1 MKRLTKLAVLGFAL
15 AMLAGCTTP
24 AEESSPPPEDTGYT
38 ATGRDNPNVDKNE
51 YRDDAF
57 VQVGGFTIYTGSDAA
72 SHIGVDVSTH
82 QGEIDWEQ
90 VASSGV
96 RFAMIRAG
104 FRGYTGGGIYQD
116 EQFEANIQGALA
128 AGLRVGV
135 YFFSQAITPEEA
147 REEARQTLEWI
158 EGYDVTYPVVFD
170 WEEIT
175 HDSARTDS
183 VEPETVT
190 ECIKAFCAEVEEAG
204 HTPMVYFNKNQGYDV
219 MDLEQLAG
227 YEFWLAG
234 YSETP
239 SFQYAFEMWQYS
251 CTGSVPGVQGDVDLN
266 ICLVDYPEEKPSGAE
281 GGSSASANSSE
292 DPERVRDMV

>member
-1 MKRLTKLAVLGFAL
+1 MKRMTKLAAL
-15 AMLAGCTTP
+15 ALSAALLLAGCAGQP
-24 AEESSPPPEDTGYT
+24 EPSESPEPEDTGYA

-57 VQVGGFTIYTGSDAA
+57 VQVGGFTIYTGEDAA

-82 QGEIDWEQ
+82 QGEIDWPQ
-90 VASSGV
+90 VAGAGV

-116 EQFEANIQGALA
+116 AQFEANIRGALD

-135 YFFSQAITPEEA
+135 YFFSQATTPEEA
-147 REEARQTLEWI
+147 REEARQTLAWI
-158 EGYDVTYPVVFD
+158 EPYDVTYPVVFD

-175 HDSARTDS
+175 HDSARTDG

-190 ECIKAFCAEVEEAG
+190 ECIKAFCAEVEAAG
-204 HTPMVYFNKNQGYDV
+204 HRPMVYFNKNQGYDV

-234 YSETP
+234 YSQTP
-239 SFQYAFEMWQYS
+239 SFQYDFEMWQYS
-251 CTGSVPGVQGDVDLN
+251 CTGSVPGIQGDVDLN
-266 ICLVDYPEEKPSGAE
+266 LCLVDYPQAPP
-281 GGSSASANSSE
+281 SE
-292 DPERVRDMV
+292 DPETAREPIQAS